1 MQLPIWG
8 GNEVAVL
15 LEACA
20 YHGECRGLHSADGI
34 VSRAGSYRQRAAGVH
49 AHQPVRL
56 RPAVR
61 GGIEAVVVAAVPEV
75 FHPFADGFVRQ
86 RGNPQ
91 ALERLCVAQIVIY
104 PTEDE
109 FSFPTRIRCHDD
121 AVALGENLING
132 LELFV
137 GGYVCHHTFG
147 RLYLPGDQSE
157 RFGNHREVVG
167 GSFRVAICAGQCQRH
182 EVSQRPRDHIPV
194 ADTIAVLF
202 FCSPDYAGYIHSYTR
217 FFCYDC
223 FHVRIKIK
231 PFPVTGTG
239 KQETAV

>member
-1 MQLPIWG
+1 MDELAVRLSLLQRDVQLPVG
-8 GNEVAVL
+8 CGDKAAVL

-20 YHGECRGLHSADGI
+20 YHGEGRGLYPPDGT
-34 VSRAGSYRQRAAGVH
+34 VCRAGSYRQRTAGVH

-75 FHPFADGFVRQ
+75 CHPFSDGLVRQ

-91 ALERLCVAQIVIY
+91 ALERLGVAQIVIY

-109 FSFPTRIRCHDD
+109 FSFATRIRCHDNS
-121 AVALGENLING
+121 VALGENLING

-137 GGYVCHHTFG
+137 GGHVCHHTFG

-157 RFGNHREVVG
+157 RFGNHREVFG
-167 GSFRVAICAGQCQRH
+167 CCLRVTVCAGQCQ
-182 EVSQRPRDHIPV
+182 
-194 ADTIAVLF
+194 
-202 FCSPDYAGYIHSYTR
+202 
-217 FFCYDC
+217 
-223 FHVRIKIK
+223 
-231 PFPVTGTG
+231 
-239 KQETAV
+239 